1 MSITIGVKGIQ
12 NNIRTA
18 YAWMEGGRGKNCI
31 HVLFTLPD
39 TNNYLKIKIIILL
52 SILKGQCHEIFY
64 LYFCWSS
71 GTLMNRLKTVAN
83 FFCFR

>member
-1 MSITIGVKGIQ
+1 MKGIQ

-18 YAWMEGGRGKNCI
+18 YAWMEGGRGTNCI
-31 HVLFTLPD
+31 HVLVTLPD

-64 LYFCWSS
+64 LSFLF
-71 GTLMNRLKTVAN
+71 GKITLPGPL
-83 FFCFR
+83 